1 MRRLAL
7 IGACLLLS
15 TACAG
20 SGAMQRTGGQYLGTG
35 SREEIHMVEYP
46 EMLDLDAYQVVRR
59 IRPFF
64 LQSRGPT
71 SLLLPTNQVT
81 VFIDDMPIGG
91 VSELATIRVRDIRS
105 IRFMS
110 ASEAVIR
117 YGRRFAGGIIRLT
130 SR

>member
-1 MRRLAL
+1 MRRLATF
-7 IGACLLLS
+7 GACLLLS

-20 SGAMQRTGGQYLGTG
+20 SGAMQRTGGPHLGTG
-35 SREEIHMVEYP
+35 SREVIHMIEYP
-46 EMLDLDAYQVVRR
+46 EMFDLDAYQVVRR

-71 SLLLPTNQVT
+71 SLVVPNSQVT

-91 VSELATIRVRDIRS
+91 VGELATIQARDIRS
-105 IRFMS
+105 ISFMS
-110 ASEAVIR
+110 ATEAVIR

>member
-1 MRRLAL
+1 
-7 IGACLLLS
+7 
-15 TACAG
+15 
-20 SGAMQRTGGQYLGTG
+20 MQRTGGHYLGTG
-35 SREEIHMVEYP
+35 NREVIHMVEYP

-71 SLLLPTNQVT
+71 SLLLPTSQVT

-110 ASEAVIR
+110 ATEAVIR